1 MPCLRKGH
9 ALLTKVTTLAVE
21 KEQSNTYLGPRRG
34 ASASLTLN
42 SRQIRSVLQRSL
54 TSHLLSCTR
63 RSCLLTGRIHNGVQP
78 PSPGHTPVQQ
88 RFHGPFIPKITALV
102 RYSDLS
108 TQKYTMIYTLPYIKL
123 LRAVSR
129 LKLLQ
134 TAITVV
140 ILPPVY
146 VLYLQGDVPLFLA
159 SYTTGIAL
167 FAGVMLYTVSHFFR
181 RVVGMMYLDP
191 SQTTLKVSHLTFWGK
206 RHDIYLPVSDVMT
219 ISDTGDSAKEIIL
232 KLKRYSS
239 PQTLY
244 FSTHYGRVVD
254 KLGFERVFGNLK

>member
-1 MPCLRKGH
+1 MP
-9 ALLTKVTTLAVE
+9 
-21 KEQSNTYLGPRRG
+21 Y
-34 ASASLTLN
+34 
-42 SRQIRSVLQRSL
+42 
-54 TSHLLSCTR
+54 
-63 RSCLLTGRIHNGVQP
+63 GVQP
-78 PSPGHTPVQQ
+78 SSPGHTSMQQ
-88 RFHGPFIPKITALV
+88 IFHGPLIPKITALV

-108 TQKYTMIYTLPYIKL
+108 TQKYTMIYTLPYIKI
-123 LRAVSR
+123 LRVMSR

-140 ILPPVY
+140 VLPPVY
-146 VLYLQGDVPLFLA
+146 VLYLQGDVSFYLV

-167 FAGVMLYTVSHFFR
+167 FAGVMLYTASHFFR

-219 ISDTGDSAKEIIL
+219 IGDTGDSANETIL

-244 FSTHYGRVVD
+244 FSMHFGRVMD
-254 KLGFERVFGNLK
+254 RQGFEKVFGNLK

>member
-1 MPCLRKGH
+1 M
-9 ALLTKVTTLAVE
+9 
-21 KEQSNTYLGPRRG
+21 
-34 ASASLTLN
+34 
-42 SRQIRSVLQRSL
+42 IRSVLPRRS
-54 TSHLLSCTR
+54 TSHILFCTR
-63 RSCLLTGRIHNGVQP
+63 GSCLLTGLISCGVQP
-78 PSPGHTPVQQ
+78 HSSGQTVNQQ
-88 RFHGPFIPKITALV
+88 SFHGRLIPKVTGLAK
-102 RYSDLS
+102 YSDLAK
-108 TQKYTMIYTLPYIKL
+108 QNYTMIYTLPHIKL

-146 VLYLQGDVPLFLA
+146 VLYLQGDASLFLV
-159 SYTTGIAL
+159 SYTTGLAL
-167 FAGVMLYTVSHFFR
+167 FAGVMLYTASHFFR

-191 SQTTLKVSHLTFWGK
+191 TQTTLKVSHLTFWGK

-219 ISDTGDSAKEIIL
+219 IGDTGDSVNETIL

-244 FSTHYGRVVD
+244 FSLNFGHVVD
-254 KLGFERVFGNLK
+254 RQGFEKVFGNLK

>member
-1 MPCLRKGH
+1 MANIYAETRDVLHFCLNQLISK
-9 ALLTKVTTLAVE
+9 LFWLCV
-21 KEQSNTYLGPRRG
+21 SNVCVIFL
-34 ASASLTLN
+34 
-42 SRQIRSVLQRSL
+42 QIRSVLLRRL
-54 TSHLLSCTR
+54 TSDILSCSR
-63 RSCLLTGRIHNGVQP
+63 GSCLLTGRIPYAVQP
-78 PSPGHTPVQQ
+78 HSPGHTPIQQ
-88 RFHGPFIPKITALV
+88 SLHGPLRPQITGLV

-108 TQKYTMIYTLPYIKL
+108 TQKYTMIYTLPHIKL

-146 VLYLQGDVPLFLA
+146 FYYLQGDLPFFLV

-167 FAGVMLYTVSHFFR
+167 FAGVMLYTASHFFR

-191 SQTTLKVSHLTFWGK
+191 SQTTLKVSHLTFWGR
-206 RHDIYLPVSDVMT
+206 RHDFYLPVSDVMT
-219 ISDTGDSAKEIIL
+219 IGDTGDSVNETIM
-232 KLKRYSS
+232 KLKRFSS

-244 FSTHYGRVVD
+244 FSTQYGRVVD
-254 KLGFERVFGNLK
+254 KQGFEKVFGTLK